1 MSGELDGPIQGR
13 GRYILPVAAAS
24 AIVLS
29 ALLFEP
35 ARQTVRFVF
44 DNLVEVT
51 PLVAPGIIVAGWVN
65 ASGAGDWFAWR
76 LTGNLGF
83 MIVAISAIGAVTPV
97 CGAAVLPLMVGLLA
111 SGVPLAPV
119 MAFWLSSP
127 ITDPAMIAT
136 TAATLGFGFATG
148 TTLAAFA
155 LGLLGGFG
163 TWCAGKRQWAM
174 NPLRT
179 SQLGGDNECAATCK
193 QDNVE
198 PRIWVSRERM
208 LRFRG
213 EVVGITRL
221 ILICLIPAFAA
232 EHLLGRLLD
241 PEFLVT
247 YLGEGVPWS
256 IPIAVFLGAPF
267 YIEGFA
273 ALPLVR
279 SLMDHGM
286 SHGAAMAFLVSGGAM
301 SVWGIVAIAPV
312 LKPRAI
318 LMYAAVAVVGSLLAG
333 MVFELAA

>member
-1 MSGELDGPIQGR
+1 MSRELAGPKQGL
-13 GRYILPVAAAS
+13 GRYILTFAAAT
-24 AIVLS
+24 AIVLA
-29 ALLFEP
+29 ALFFEP
-35 ARQTVRFVF
+35 SRQTISFVF
-44 DNLVEVT
+44 DNLVEVA
-51 PLVAPGIIVAGWVN
+51 PLVAPGIFVAGWVN

-83 MIVAISAIGAVTPV
+83 MIVAASAIGALTPV

-127 ITDPAMIAT
+127 ITDPALIAA
-136 TAATLGFGFATG
+136 TAATLGIGFATG

-163 TWCAGKRQWAM
+163 TWCAGKRNWAM
-174 NPLRT
+174 RPLRR
-179 SQLGGDNECAATCK
+179 SHAGGGSKCAATC
-193 QDNVE
+193 DHGNVE
-198 PRIWVSRERM
+198 PRIWLSRERM

-232 EHLLGRLLD
+232 EHLLRGVLD
-241 PEFLVT
+241 PEFLGT
-247 YLGEGVPWS
+247 YLGEGAPWS
-256 IPIAVFLGAPF
+256 IPIAVFLGSPL
-267 YIEGFA
+267 YIEGFV

-279 SLMDHGM
+279 SLVDHGM

-312 LKPRAI
+312 LKLRAI

-333 MVFELAA
+333 LVFELFA

>member
-1 MSGELDGPIQGR
+1 MSRELAGPKQR
-13 GRYILPVAAAS
+13 LGRYILTFAAAT
-24 AIVLS
+24 AIVLA
-29 ALLFEP
+29 ALFFEP
-35 ARQTVRFVF
+35 SRQTISFVF

-51 PLVAPGIIVAGWVN
+51 PLVAPGIFVAGWVN

-83 MIVAISAIGAVTPV
+83 MIVAASAIGALTPV

-127 ITDPAMIAT
+127 ITDPALIAA
-136 TAATLGFGFATG
+136 TAATLGIGFATG

-163 TWCAGKRQWAM
+163 TWCAGKRNWAM
-174 NPLRT
+174 RPLRR
-179 SQLGGDNECAATCK
+179 SHAGGGSKCAATC
-193 QDNVE
+193 DHGNVE
-198 PRIWVSRERM
+198 PRIWLSRERM

-232 EHLLGRLLD
+232 EHLLRGVLD
-241 PEFLVT
+241 PEFLGT
-247 YLGEGVPWS
+247 YLGEGAPWS
-256 IPIAVFLGAPF
+256 IPIAVFLGSPL
-267 YIEGFA
+267 YIEGFV

-279 SLMDHGM
+279 SLVDHGM

-312 LKPRAI
+312 LKLRAI

-333 MVFELAA
+333 LVFELFA